1 MPVLD
6 VSAWPVDNGFERF
19 VDLFA
24 ENKADSGVLRELTDH
39 HLKDLRIPF
48 GLRLKLLK
56 ATSGHANEYPSFW
69 CRRKGRSLCPP
80 LGKPN
85 AAWTATLLSP
95 VCSRMIE
102 DFETPDL
109 KAAHALLRA
118 VG

>member
-24 ENKADSGVLRELTDH
+24 ENKVDSGVLRELTDH

-48 GLRLKLLK
+48 GLRLKLLT

-69 CRRKGRSLCPP
+69 SAARGGLSAHPSESRMLYGRQRSCRRP
-80 LGKPN
+80 
-85 AAWTATLLSP
+85 AA
-95 VCSRMIE
+95 E
-102 DFETPDL
+102 
-109 KAAHALLRA
+109 
-118 VG
+118 